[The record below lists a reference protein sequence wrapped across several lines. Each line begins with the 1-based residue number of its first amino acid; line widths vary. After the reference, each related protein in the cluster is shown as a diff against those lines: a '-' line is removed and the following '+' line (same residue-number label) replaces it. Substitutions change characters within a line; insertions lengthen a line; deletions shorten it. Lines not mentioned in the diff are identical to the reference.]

1 MTADDGSTPST
12 LAARRPAKRS
22 KVAHHLTTGAAFER
36 WLQTTSR
43 EAVSVWRAERRRSG
57 AAASGRA
64 AARRQDHPEAQVL
77 ERHWGWR
84 TCAHCGGTVMLGE
97 EMLRVRADTGPT
109 DVCLGCAG
117 ELR

>member
-12 LAARRPAKRS
+12 LAARRPATRS
-22 KVAHHLTTGAAFER
+22 KAAHYLTTGAAFER

-43 EAVSVWRAERRRSG
+43 E
-57 AAASGRA
+57 
-64 AARRQDHPEAQVL
+64 DPPEAQVL

-109 DVCLGCAG
+109 EVCLGCAG

>member
-12 LAARRPAKRS
+12 LAARRPATRS
-22 KVAHHLTTGAAFER
+22 NVAHYLTTSAAFEK
-36 WLQTTSR
+36 WLQVTSR
-43 EAVSVWRAERRRSG
+43 EAFSVWRAERRRSG

-64 AARRQDHPEAQVL
+64 TAPRQEPPEAQVL

-117 ELR
+117 DLR